1 MTGSAHSN
9 FDAVSVKFAMQY
21 SGSFTVNNLQRSDMK
36 KIAFLATLI
45 WAVCGCA
52 TQIVEKNA
60 NDSCASQGKKAFI
73 FEAKQSGVPLLIES
87 ASAMILCVGP
97 DDVTPL
103 PASFGADAVSAAN
116 FAGAGILTVSA
127 GSVAEKAGVKAGDI
141 VIEFAGSPIA
151 NARELSSYIELVSAG
166 SQVIVKVRR
175 SAKDVV
181 TTARF

>member
-1 MTGSAHSN
+1 
-9 FDAVSVKFAMQY
+9 
-21 SGSFTVNNLQRSDMK
+21 MK
-36 KIAFLATLI
+36 KIAFIATLI

-52 TQIVEKNA
+52 TQIVKKNA

-103 PASFGADAVSAAN
+103 PARFGAEAVSAAN

-127 GSVAEKAGVKAGDI
+127 GSVA
-141 VIEFAGSPIA
+141 
-151 NARELSSYIELVSAG
+151 
-166 SQVIVKVRR
+166 
-175 SAKDVV
+175 
-181 TTARF
+181 

>member
-1 MTGSAHSN
+1 M
-9 FDAVSVKFAMQY
+9 
-21 SGSFTVNNLQRSDMK
+21 
-36 KIAFLATLI
+36 
-45 WAVCGCA
+45 
-52 TQIVEKNA
+52 
-60 NDSCASQGKKAFI
+60 AFI

-97 DDVTPL
+97 DDVTPF
-103 PASFGADAVSAAN
+103 PASFGADAISAAK

-127 GSVAEKAGVKAGDI
+127 GSVAEKAGGKAGDI
-141 VIEFAGSPIA
+141 VTEFAGSPIA